1 MKPLTAE
8 QLQQIVPRCPDPQA
22 WSQALNATMALH
34 GIESADRIAAFIAQL
49 AHESGGF
56 RRLSENLTYTSA
68 ARICAVWPKRFA
80 DEDSARPFVRNP
92 EALANR
98 VYANRLGNGTAG
110 SGDGWRYRGRGLLQI
125 TGRANYDEAG
135 RALGLALLQEPDR
148 LLEPVNAARSAAW
161 FWQTRGLNALADDRS
176 DDDDD
181 GDFVSITKII
191 NGGTT
196 GLSERRRYWAQA
208 RRTLGLD

>member
-8 QLQQIVPRCPDPQA
+8 QLQQIVPRCADPQV

-34 GIESADRIAAFIAQL
+34 GIEGADRIAAFIAQL

>member
-8 QLQQIVPRCPDPQA
+8 QLQQIVPRCPDPQV

-34 GIESADRIAAFIAQL
+34 GIEGADRIAAFIAQL

-110 SGDGWRYRGRGLLQI
+110 SGNGWRYRGRGLLQI

>member
-8 QLQQIVPRCPDPQA
+8 QLQQIVPRCPDPQV

-34 GIESADRIAAFIAQL
+34 GIEGADRIAAFIAQL

-80 DEDSARPFVRNP
+80 DEDSAQPFVRNP

>member
-8 QLQQIVPRCPDPQA
+8 QLQQIVPRCPDPQV

-34 GIESADRIAAFIAQL
+34 GIEGADRSAAFIAQL

>member
-8 QLQQIVPRCPDPQA
+8 QLQQIVPRCPDPQV

-34 GIESADRIAAFIAQL
+34 GIEGADRIAAFIAQL